1 LFLIIASELEIH
13 FPTLKAYKNI
23 TQILLVG
30 KNNIY

>member
-1 LFLIIASELEIH
+1 MLGLEGNVNI
-13 FPTLKAYKNI
+13 PTLKAYKNI